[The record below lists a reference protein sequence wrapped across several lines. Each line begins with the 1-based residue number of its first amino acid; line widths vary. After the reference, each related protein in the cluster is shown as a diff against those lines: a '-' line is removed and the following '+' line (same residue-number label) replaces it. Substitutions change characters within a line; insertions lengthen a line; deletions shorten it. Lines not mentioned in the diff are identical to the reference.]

1 VKKNVKEITQAI
13 QKIKQ
18 IRGVSYKRIWRD
30 VDGNIT
36 KIAPTKTYGFV
47 AQEISLIIPEA
58 VLFEGENKFG
68 TVLYGQ
74 LIAVS
79 IQAMKEQKLI
89 LDDSEKRL
97 EILEGIAKEKG
108 LI

>member
-1 VKKNVKEITQAI
+1 M
-13 QKIKQ
+13 
-18 IRGVSYKRIWRD
+18 SYKYVKRD

-36 KIAPTKTYGFV
+36 KISPNKTYGFV
-47 AQEISLIIPEA
+47 AQELALIIPEA
-58 VLFEGENKFG
+58 VRFSGERNVG
-68 TVLYGQ
+68 TVFYGQ
-74 LIAVS
+74 VISVS
-79 IQAMKEQKLI
+79 IEAIKEQKLL